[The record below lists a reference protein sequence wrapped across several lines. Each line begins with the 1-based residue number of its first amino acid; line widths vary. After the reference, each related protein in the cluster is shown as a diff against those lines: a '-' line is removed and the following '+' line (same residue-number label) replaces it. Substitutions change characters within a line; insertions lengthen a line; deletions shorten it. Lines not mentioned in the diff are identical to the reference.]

1 MRRRKEVCRV
11 LGAVLALSS
20 HPGAGSQHFWA
31 ETHLVKQINPERMGS
46 GRSLK
51 HRAKSLQQNGKT
63 CSSDSWQQGQAFPL
77 LTAVN
82 P

>member
-31 ETHLVKQINPERMGS
+31 EKHLVKQINPERMGS
-46 GRSLK
+46 GRVTETQSQEPT
-51 HRAKSLQQNGKT
+51 AKWKDL
-63 CSSDSWQQGQAFPL
+63 FF
-77 LTAVN
+77 
-82 P
+82 